1 MPHTAILGNRIFVAL
16 FESHIV
22 VLGLGLFNHHVH
34 DAEAGTFAG
43 FFFFFF
49 PIALSASALIYQ
61 DLEFLYK
68 T

>member
-43 FFFFFF
+43 FFFFFSHSLKCF
-49 PIALSASALIYQ
+49 CFNLSRP
-61 DLEFLYK
+61 
-68 T
+68 